1 MPDDHVDARTCPWCA
16 APAPETATQCPAC
29 GAALAQRESI
39 GGLVIPGV
47 TTVDPALAAID
58 GRPMRLPG
66 NSPTQG
72 MAGGVAR
79 AAAVGGPV
87 ALAAIGG
94 LAAVAAAEYLGAG
107 RGGSGGPTH
116 LADVGR
122 PSEVA
127 LRALENLDS
136 QELGASPSE
145 PPSDP
150 DGSSDPWRDLPS
162 EPSTE

>member
-1 MPDDHVDARTCPWCA
+1 
-16 APAPETATQCPAC
+16 
-29 GAALAQRESI
+29 
-39 GGLVIPGV
+39 LVIPGV
-47 TTVDPALAAID
+47 TTVDPALQAID

-72 MAGGVAR
+72 MAGGVAM
-79 AAAVGGPV
+79 AAAIGGPV

-107 RGGSGGPTH
+107 RGASSGPAS

-127 LRALENLDS
+127 LRALEHLES
-136 QELGASPSE
+136 QGLGASPPGPPGE
-145 PPSDP
+145 PDEQRDAEQP
-150 DGSSDPWRDLPS
+150 SDPWRDMPGGG
-162 EPSTE
+162 STD

>member
-72 MAGGVAR
+72 MAGGVAM

-107 RGGSGGPTH
+107 RGSSGGPAQ

-127 LRALENLDS
+127 LRALENLES
-136 QELGASPSE
+136 QETGTSPSE
-145 PPSDP
+145 QQ
-150 DGSSDPWRDLPS
+150 SDPWRDLPS
-162 EPSTE
+162 GASTE